1 MTMTKKFDLH
11 VHSIYSKDSATAV
24 EKLVDKFNSAGF
36 SGFALTDH
44 GTMDGIERVKSYIR
58 RKKLPLEF
66 IPGCEFRVVEGE
78 IIGLF
83 IEEMI
88 HTHDAGELVDSIH
101 EQGGLAVLPHPFDSI
116 RRSACPPSRLHKD
129 VLRRLDGL
137 EVFNARCGTSGPNKK
152 ALEFAKARQPG
163 HSSAFAQTGGSDAHF
178 LFEAGAGYTV
188 VSKNMSLEKALRKK
202 KTSAG
207 GSLSPIFV
215 HGPTALVKYAKKWGL
230 IRPPF

>member
-1 MTMTKKFDLH
+1 MKTH
-11 VHSIYSKDSATAV
+11 HIP
-24 EKLVDKFNSAGF
+24 N
-36 SGFALTDH
+36 
-44 GTMDGIERVKSYIR
+44 GTPCPVCGEANDACTGKTGASP
-58 RKKLPLEF
+58 KGGDFTLCGK
-66 IPGCEFRVVEGE
+66 CGE
-78 IIGLF
+78 I
-83 IEEMI
+83 
-88 HTHDAGELVDSIH
+88 
-101 EQGGLAVLPHPFDSI
+101 
-116 RRSACPPSRLHKD
+116 
-129 VLRRLDGL
+129 